1 MVKLNILVLHST
13 FLPDY
18 TGSSIR
24 LYNLLSRVPY
34 NLSVIT
40 PNRKVNGE
48 YFKLKS
54 ERIQNI
60 EIKRVPSFSQ
70 DPIWKLPVLKQYYHQ
85 KMIFNETKRM
95 HFDIIQSRSIY
106 PYMESA
112 YRQHR
117 KFNKPLIIE
126 AHPTED
132 INSFYSFYLFKVLK
146 ILKSASHIIT
156 LTNSLKKWVQDQYE
170 ITEEKISVINNGVNN
185 EKFKPQDSHLNESL
199 KEKLGNPEKIVMYA
213 GYLDGINGMDM
224 LIKSAISIIESNHQI
239 SFVFMGQGPY
249 CDEIHKLSND
259 YPQIKVIPTVNHD
272 LMPQYYQ
279 LSDVFV
285 IPRPSNISSELITP
299 LKLLEAMSTESV
311 VLGSNVG
318 GITEVIKNEK
328 NGYLFEKGNFDSFK
342 NSLITALESNNSKIA
357 KNARKTILNQY
368 SWDKSAEKLKNV
380 YDLIT

>member
-1 MVKLNILVLHST
+1 
-13 FLPDY
+13 
-18 TGSSIR
+18 
-24 LYNLLSRVPY
+24 
-34 NLSVIT
+34 
-40 PNRKVNGE
+40 
-48 YFKLKS
+48 
-54 ERIQNI
+54 
-60 EIKRVPSFSQ
+60 
-70 DPIWKLPVLKQYYHQ
+70 
-85 KMIFNETKRM
+85 
-95 HFDIIQSRSIY
+95 
-106 PYMESA
+106 MESA
-112 YRQHR
+112 YRQHK
-117 KFNKPLIIE
+117 KFNKPFIIE

-156 LTNSLKKWVQDQYE
+156 LTSSLKKWVQDQYE
-170 ITEEKISVINNGVNN
+170 LTEDKISVINNGVDS

-213 GYLDGINGMDM
+213 GYLDSINGMDM
-224 LIKSAISIIESNHQI
+224 LIKSAPSIIENNPQI

-249 CDEIHKLSND
+249 CDEIHKLSMD
-259 YPQIKVIPTVNHD
+259 YPQIKLISTVNHD
-272 LMPQYYQ
+272 LMSSYYQ

-318 GITEVIKNEK
+318 GIKEVIENKK

-380 YDLIT
+380 YDKLSN